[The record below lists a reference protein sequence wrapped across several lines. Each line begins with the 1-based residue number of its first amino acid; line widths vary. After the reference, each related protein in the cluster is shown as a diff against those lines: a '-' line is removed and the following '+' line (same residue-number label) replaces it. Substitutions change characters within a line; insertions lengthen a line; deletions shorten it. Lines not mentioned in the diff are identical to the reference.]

1 MKKLSVALLA
11 SAALLLVASGPV
23 AAQTLKIGTI
33 QPLTGA
39 IAVYGKNVSQAVTL
53 AVDEFNAAGGVNG
66 KKVELVTEDDSFKP
80 DNTVAAFKKLVTK
93 DKVLAVVGA
102 LTSNCTLAITNLA
115 QGSKIPLVTP
125 TSTND
130 KVTTAGNYIFQ
141 ACYKD
146 SFQGKVVASFATNDL
161 KAKTAAVLFD
171 KANDYSSGLKAAFE
185 STFVAKGGKVVAES
199 YNTNDKDFNAQIAN
213 IKTAKPD
220 VIFLPDYYNAVSLL
234 AKQIRA
240 AGITVPLLG
249 ADGWDDV
256 VSNNVTETVGS
267 FYSNHFSAEAATPVA
282 KTFLAAYKARWGND
296 ADALAALGYD
306 ATKIVLNA
314 LVAVDKAGKLKGSDE
329 AIRSALRDAIAVEK
343 GAFVT
348 GNIGFDADRNTVKSA
363 VILQIV
369 QGADGK
375 LATKYKTTVNP

>member
-1 MKKLSVALLA
+1 MKKISALLLA
-11 SAALLLVASGPV
+11 ATALLLVACGPE
-23 AAQTLKIGTI
+23 APKTIKIGTI

-53 AVDEFNAAGGVNG
+53 AVDEVNAAGGING

-115 QGSKIPLVTP
+115 QGAKVPLVTP

-130 KVTTAGNYIFQ
+130 KVTTAGDYIFQ

-146 SFQGKVVASFATNDL
+146 SFQGKVVASFAFNDL

-171 KANDYSSGLKAAFE
+171 KANDYSSGLKGAFE
-185 STFVAKGGKVVAES
+185 GAFTAAGGKVVAES
-199 YNTNDKDFNAQIAN
+199 YNTNDKDFNAQIAK
-213 IKTAKPD
+213 IKSSKPD

-234 AKQIRA
+234 SKQIRA
-240 AGITVPLLG
+240 AGIKVPLLG

-256 VSNNVTETVGS
+256 VSNNVTETIGS
-267 FYSNHFSAEAATPVA
+267 FYSNHFSPEAATPVA
-282 KTFLAAYKARWGND
+282 KTFLDAYKTRWGND
-296 ADALAALGYD
+296 SDALAALGYD
-306 ATKIVLNA
+306 ATKLLLNA
-314 LVAVDKAGKLKGSDE
+314 IAAADKAGKLTADADATRL
-329 AIRSALRDAIAVEK
+329 AIRDAIAVEK
-343 GAFVT
+343 GDFVT
-348 GNIGFDADRNTVKSA
+348 GNISFDADRNTVKSA
-363 VILQIV
+363 VILEIV
-369 QGADGK
+369 KGADGK
-375 LATKYKTTVNP
+375 VATKYKTTVNP